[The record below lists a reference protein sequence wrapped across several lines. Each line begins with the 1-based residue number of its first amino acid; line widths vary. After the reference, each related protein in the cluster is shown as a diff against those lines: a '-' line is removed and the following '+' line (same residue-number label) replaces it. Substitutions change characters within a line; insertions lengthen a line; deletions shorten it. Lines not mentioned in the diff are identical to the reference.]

1 MLKTSSKVSTKNKQ
15 GMLLR
20 PKFSQKWILRS
31 EFQKSKSEFGISTS
45 KIACVPVFSQN
56 GQLRIFRSNFG
67 EITQLRSIFWFL
79 WRWGC
84 CRELGGSWD
93 ELGGAGWSWVEVDG
107 ARWRWVHRLAIP
119 LTVHNFINQPFGTK
133 PNFEFHYVFYKFIFT
148 CLCIIIG

>member
-1 MLKTSSKVSTKNKQ
+1 MLKTSSKASTKNKQ

-79 WRWGC
+79 
-84 CRELGGSWD
+84 
-93 ELGGAGWSWVEVDG
+93 
-107 ARWRWVHRLAIP
+107 
-119 LTVHNFINQPFGTK
+119 
-133 PNFEFHYVFYKFIFT
+133 
-148 CLCIIIG
+148 